1 DVVAFNSLLKAVELG
16 RNWAAALH
24 VARGLL
30 GDGMEP
36 DAVTYG
42 GLASALDRGQQWRL
56 ALDVCRA
63 QMRINGV
70 SENVI
75 TLTTA
80 INSLAKVG
88 SWVVALSVLRG
99 AEILG
104 IRVDGVAC
112 NACVSVAE
120 KGGRWQE
127 ALWLDSFMG
136 FNGIR
141 KDVITLNAAI
151 SACSKGGRWRHTVA
165 LLETKL
171 GVGRATRNCYRAI
184 WTLHCTSEFW
194 RENWRHNAPSL
205 QDYTYDELVSE
216 VHAHKWFRCIPPARV
231 PSFCSQGEFYLQAL
245 PTLLSND
252 FLAGSPGIGWDTTSM
267 SAETFVDLVDSSR
280 DACPMVHLSLR
291 LLLQKVPQVLQNST
305 MVMAKHRRFHLG
317 APLWQIPQFPLSS
330 LQQSP
335 PVLAA
340 LHLASLAPLAHDL
353 RQQSGRVFIESC
365 VRCGFQTKHLAAG
378 RLRQAQGSRAASG
391 ADRPAPSRSSTAG
404 ASLWFVGS
412 C

>member
-1 DVVAFNSLLKAVELG
+1 
-16 RNWAAALH
+16 NWAAALH

-165 LLETKL
+165 LLVGTRL
-171 GVGRATRNCYRAI
+171 PAAHWPASLASLQGVGRATRNCYRAI

-291 LLLQKVPQVLQNST
+291 LLLQKVQ
-305 MVMAKHRRFHLG
+305 G
-317 APLWQIPQFPLSS
+317 EAPKFPLSS

-365 VRCGFQTKHLAAG
+365 VRCGFQRRVCNRQNTSLLAVFA
-378 RLRQAQGSRAASG
+378 RQYTYKQ
-391 ADRPAPSRSSTAG
+391 
-404 ASLWFVGS
+404 L
-412 C
+412 